1 MIKEIINQIKDD
13 KFKIVYVNNSVD
25 VINYDNIMEVKSD
38 VITIE
43 KEKKLILIKG
53 EELKLDKLLDNEI
66 LIRGL
71 IKKIELQVIQ

>member
-1 MIKEIINQIKDD
+1 MIKEIINYIKDD
-13 KFKIVYVNNSVD
+13 KFKIIYVNNSID
-25 VINYDNIMEVKSD
+25 VINYDNIMEVKND

-71 IKKIELQVIQ
+71 IKKIEL

>member
-1 MIKEIINQIKDD
+1 MIKEIINYIKDD
-13 KFKIVYVNNSVD
+13 KFKIVYVNNSID
-25 VINYDNIMEVKSD
+25 VINYDNIMEVKND

-71 IKKIELQVIQ
+71 IKKIEL

>member
-1 MIKEIINQIKDD
+1 MIKEIINYIKDD

-71 IKKIELQVIQ
+71 IKKIEL

>member
-1 MIKEIINQIKDD
+1 MIKEIINYIKDD
-13 KFKIVYVNNSVD
+13 KFKIIYVNNSID
-25 VINYDNIMEVKSD
+25 VINYYNIMEVKND

-71 IKKIELQVIQ
+71 IKKIEL